1 MKKAFLIFVWAVFL
15 PAAFFFLDIIVNYF
29 LGYNTSY
36 ITGATTKASQVVLSS
51 MMLPIIGLGLY
62 LYTNIL
68 TQKQ

>member
-15 PAAFFFLDIIVNYF
+15 PAALFFLDVIVNYF

-36 ITGATTKASQVVLSS
+36 ITVSTTEISQVVLSS
-51 MMLPIIGLGLY
+51 MMLAIIGLGLY

-68 TQKQ
+68 TQKK